1 MSFEQFVL
9 LLHLLGAGVLIG
21 VAVFS
26 VVLSVNKPV
35 DQSRLQ
41 SIALIRLFGTFSVGL
56 LIVTGI
62 YLAWKHYG
70 GWPTTPRFW
79 IKMGLIVLDGILAQM
94 IIKQKIDQALSGDEM
109 SGKSLPLWTSVSAL
123 VILLIVT
130 LGFLTTS
137 SD

>member
-1 MSFEQFVL
+1 MPFEQFVL

-26 VVLSVNKPV
+26 VVLSINKPV

-41 SIALIRLFGTFSVGL
+41 SIALFRRFGTYSVGL

-70 GWPTTPRFW
+70 GWPTTVRFW
-79 IKMGLIVLDGILAQM
+79 IKMGLIVLDGILAQAV
-94 IIKQKIDQALSGDEM
+94 IKQKIDQAINGDDQAQQ
-109 SGKSLPLWTSVSAL
+109 SLPLWTSISAL

-130 LGFLTTS
+130 LGFLTTAG
-137 SD
+137 D

>member
-1 MSFEQFVL
+1 MGLDQFVL

-26 VVLSVNKPV
+26 VVLSISKPV

-41 SIALIRLFGTFSVGL
+41 SIALIRRFGTYSVGL
-56 LIVTGI
+56 LIITGV
-62 YLAWKHYG
+62 YLAWQHYG
-70 GWPTTPRFW
+70 GWPTIPRFW
-79 IKMGLIVLDGILAQM
+79 IKMGLIVLDGILAQV
-94 IIKQKIDQALSGDEM
+94 IIKQKINRAMNGDTA
-109 SGKSLPLWTSVSAL
+109 SANGLPLWTSISAL

-137 SD
+137 GN